1 MLQIS
6 EEAVDALKELGA
18 IRITAEEDG
27 EELELS
33 IENVEEPSDGD
44 EVVERDGA
52 RVFLDAAASEALADQ
67 VIGIHSHGDHF
78 HFTFDDQQDSAA

>member
-18 IRITAEEDG
+18 IRITAEEVA

-33 IENVEEPSDGD
+33 IENAQEPSQGD

-67 VIGIHSHGDHF
+67 VIGVHAHGDHF
-78 HFTFDDQQDSAA
+78 HFTFDDQQGS